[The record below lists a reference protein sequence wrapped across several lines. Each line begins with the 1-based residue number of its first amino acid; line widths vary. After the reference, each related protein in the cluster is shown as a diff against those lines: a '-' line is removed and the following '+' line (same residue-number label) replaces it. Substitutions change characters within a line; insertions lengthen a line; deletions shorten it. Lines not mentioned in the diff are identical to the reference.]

1 MDAQLLSFMYAA
13 LVFSVIIFL
22 FILLGRIFLN
32 VETIYFYDFETIN
45 TRDNDYLTKMTNKIK
60 EKGELGWKYEELK
73 KIQLQNTDFQIIFLI
88 FVKTKN
94 IIKLF

>member
-1 MDAQLLSFMYAA
+1 MDEKLFPFMYAT
-13 LVFSVIIFL
+13 LVFTVVTFI
-22 FILLGRIFLN
+22 FILLGRILLN

-94 IIKLF
+94 KIKFF